1 MIVQF
6 CSVSSKMALSDLTL
20 YAILYSYPFTH
31 FVRLFIRDELH
42 VMVATIAFGMGI
54 DKPNIRQVIHY
65 GCPKSLESYYQES
78 GRCGRDGIAS
88 VCWLYYTRSDFAKAE
103 FYCGESQTV
112 SVNLSFFLR
121 IFSFVLFITTII
133 LLKTGCDSSYFFY

>member
-1 MIVQF
+1 MTLLFFLCDQYG
-6 CSVSSKMALSDLTL
+6 CSVLHPFLFAYIIMTWHDT
-20 YAILYSYPFTH
+20 SYPYLSLFIL

-103 FYCGESQTV
+103 FYCGETQTV
-112 SVNLSFFLR
+112 HKFVSV
-121 IFSFVLFITTII
+121 
-133 LLKTGCDSSYFFY
+133 